1 MAQVA
6 VWPGRIHQ
14 DLSRRLTK
22 PDDRAAAATMRS
34 PEPSRHAAAATDAA
48 GRM

>member
-6 VWPGRIHQ
+6 AGIAQLV
-14 DLSRRLTK
+14 
-22 PDDRAAAATMRS
+22 DDRAAAATMRS
-34 PEPSRHAAAATDAA
+34 PEPSRHAAAAADAA